1 MAAEVIEEE
10 RSGKRWDQ
18 QWDRSMS
25 SHPEAKSAKY
35 DILVNSK
42 SYFLY
47 NASVN
52 HSKQFCI
59 QIFVNQFVYFILHV
73 KLIK

>member
-1 MAAEVIEEE
+1 MKAAMEVIADE
-10 RSGKRWDQ
+10 RSGKRWDER
-18 QWDRSMS
+18 WDRSMS
-25 SHPEAKSAKY
+25 LHPEGKSAKY

-52 HSKQFCI
+52 PSKPFKA
-59 QIFVNQFVYFILHV
+59 F
-73 KLIK
+73 

>member
-1 MAAEVIEEE
+1 MEIIADE

-52 HSKQFCI
+52 LSKTITDWNFTKI
-59 QIFVNQFVYFILHV
+59 
-73 KLIK
+73 